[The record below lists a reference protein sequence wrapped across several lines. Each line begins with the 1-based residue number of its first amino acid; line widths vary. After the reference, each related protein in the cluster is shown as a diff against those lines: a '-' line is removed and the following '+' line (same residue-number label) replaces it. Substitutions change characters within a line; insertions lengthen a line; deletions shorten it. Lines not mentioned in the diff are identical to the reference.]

1 MCGKSQMNIFTGLE
15 QIVEADHPLSNH
27 TWYGLGGKAD
37 YFIRPRTVEEL
48 REVVVRLFENE
59 MPVHV
64 IGFGSNLLISDK
76 GVRGAVLKLE
86 GEEFKRTEF
95 DGDRVTAGAGAEMSK
110 LVLTCVKKGLSGIEA
125 LTGIPGS
132 VGGSVR
138 MNAGGRFGD
147 LGSAVER
154 VTLMDNAGN
163 LFEKA
168 KPELVFD
175 YRRTNITARF
185 IVSTRLDMSPAD
197 PDQIMRTVKEIWIYK
212 KNTQPL
218 NTRNSGCV
226 FKNPRGVSAGA
237 LIDRAGLKGLQIGQ
251 AVVSEKHA
259 NFIVAGKGCS
269 SEDVLKLIAAVRER
283 VKQEFDVDLE
293 LEIEVW
299 E

>member
-1 MCGKSQMNIFTGLE
+1 MNIFTGLE
-15 QIVEADHPLSNH
+15 QIVETDHPLSKH

-48 REVVVRLFENE
+48 RDVVVRSFENE
-59 MPVHV
+59 LPVRV
-64 IGFGSNLLISDK
+64 IGFGSNLLISDE

-86 GEEFKRTEF
+86 GDDFKRAEF
-95 DGDRVTAGAGAEMSK
+95 DGESVTAWAGAEMSK
-110 LVLTCVKKGLSGIEA
+110 LVLTCVKEGLSGIEA

-185 IVSTRLDMSPAD
+185 IISARLDLSSAD
-197 PDQIMRTVKEIWIYK
+197 PDQIMRTVKEIWVYK

-259 NFIVAGKGCS
+259 NFIAAGKGCAS
-269 SEDVLKLIAAVRER
+269 GDVLKLIAAVRDR